1 MRSAVGESWEP
12 VDLAAEAYVA
22 HYQHVYRFL
31 LRRTGSQERAE
42 ELTQQVFAD
51 AAVALRRFRPGAT
64 PVLALLYTLAQRRF
78 ADAAR
83 GRARV
88 EPIAALEGVA
98 DFVPAVEHDE
108 LLTQALRKALAALP
122 RDLRVVATMK
132 LVQGCS
138 FGEIARCV
146 GATEVACRKRFQ
158 RALEQLRA
166 LLEVDGYGNA

>member
-1 MRSAVGESWEP
+1 MGESWESA
-12 VDLAAEAYVA
+12 DLTAEAFAA
-22 HYQHVYRFL
+22 HHQHVYRFL

-51 AAVALRRFRPGAT
+51 ATVALRRFRPGAT

-88 EPIAALEGVA
+88 EPIERLEGVA
-98 DFVPAVEHDE
+98 NFVPAVEHDE
-108 LLTQALRKALAALP
+108 LLARALRTALATLQP
-122 RDLRVVATMK
+122 DLRVVATMK

-138 FGEIARCV
+138 FREIARCV

-158 RALEQLRA
+158 RALEQLRV
-166 LLEVDGYGNA
+166 LLESDGYGHP